1 MAKDTGLKH
10 LDEIAKGKR
19 KDSMEIN
26 LSLSNNSSL
35 SMDEGVLLEQRIAIN
50 EEGSTE
56 SRARPQSGPAKP
68 GINAGNPDR
77 LKSIGAGAARLL
89 GRAFC
94 VSLSFAVAVGIWSA
108 IQSRFAP
115 DLPTPAQTWTRA
127 VEIFSEPFYDG
138 GPNDKGIG
146 WQLLYSLGRVAA
158 GFSLAV
164 AAGIPIGFIIGTSR
178 LIRQGLDPLIQI
190 LRPVSPL
197 AWLPIGLLVFKSVNP
212 SAIFVIFITSIWPV
226 ILNTASGVS
235 AIPKDYLNVAA
246 VLRFEGLEMA
256 RKILLPATL
265 PHIVTGMRLSLGI
278 AWMVIVAAEMLTGG
292 IGIGFF
298 IWDEWNNLNV
308 ASIIVAM
315 GLIGGVGIVFETVMN
330 RIQRKFQYHD

>member
-1 MAKDTGLKH
+1 MKN
-10 LDEIAKGKR
+10 
-19 KDSMEIN
+19 N
-26 LSLSNNSSL
+26 LSFA
-35 SMDEGVLLEQRIAIN
+35 MDDGVSLEQREATKEKGASKPLVCPTKLN
-50 EEGSTE
+50 LN
-56 SRARPQSGPAKP
+56 AVKP
-68 GINAGNPDR
+68 GY
-77 LKSIGAGAARLL
+77 LKSIGTRAARMF
-89 GRAFC
+89 GRTFC
-94 VSLSFAVAVGIWSA
+94 VCLTFAAAIGVWSA

-127 VEIFSEPFYDG
+127 VEIFSEPFYDD

-164 AAGIPIGFIIGTSR
+164 AVGIPIGLIVGTSR
-178 LIRQGLDPLIQI
+178 LIRQSLDPLIQV

-197 AWLPIGLLVFKSVNP
+197 AWLPIALLVFKSVNA

-226 ILNTASGVS
+226 ILNTASGVA
-235 AIPKDYLNVAA
+235 AISKDYLNVAA
-246 VLRFEGLEMA
+246 VLRFERLEMA

-265 PHIVTGMRLSLGI
+265 PHILTGMRLSLGI

-292 IGIGFF
+292 IGIGFY

-315 GLIGGVGIVFETVMN
+315 GLIGGVGILLETVMN
-330 RIQRKFQYHD
+330 RIQRRFQYHD